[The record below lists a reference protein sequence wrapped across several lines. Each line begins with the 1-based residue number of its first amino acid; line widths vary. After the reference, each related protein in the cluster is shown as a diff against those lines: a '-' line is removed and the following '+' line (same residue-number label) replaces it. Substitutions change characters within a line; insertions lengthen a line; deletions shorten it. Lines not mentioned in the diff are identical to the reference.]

1 MLLIK
6 SNIPVMSSVHESC
19 NMKSMTCQIVVNG
32 TSAKAEIDGSL
43 DGKTWINLAKLDVKV
58 NADGYYTDGGIILTS
73 WNFYRANLTET
84 DGLASV
90 YVSVS

>member
-6 SNIPVMSSVHESC
+6 SNIPVMSAVHESSK
-19 NMKSMTCQIVVNG
+19 MKSMTCQIVVNG
-32 TSAKAEIDGSL
+32 TSAKADIDGSL
-43 DGKTWINLAKLDVKV
+43 DGKTWINLAKLDAKV